1 MLQPCRLV
9 SVTYLNSAIVE
20 RKTVLYWAKEHSRVL
35 KYVGQGYQGFTL
47 VMSVFALKDHLTCD
61 ICLC

>member
-20 RKTVLYWAKEHSRVL
+20 RKRVLYWAKERSRVL
-35 KYVGQGYQGFTL
+35 KYVGQGYHGFTF
-47 VMSVFALKDHLTCD
+47 VMSIFALKDHLTFD